1 MKGIDPIRLI
11 AVLLVGL
18 TFSCASSPTPSPV
31 AALEDELI
39 TAEIRERLSLEP
51 SLRNAAISVQT
62 SQGIVVLR
70 GVVEDGIDRSLA
82 ESIAGRVEGVVG
94 VRNLLE
100 VKKQGRYPFFRRW

>member
-1 MKGIDPIRLI
+1 MKRLK
-11 AVLLVGL
+11 LVKLAAILMMGL
-18 TFSCASSPTPSPV
+18 SLSCSSSQAPPLA
-31 AALEDELI
+31 AALDDELI
-39 TAEIRERLSLEP
+39 TAEVRERLTLEP

-82 ESIAGRVEGVVG
+82 ESLAGKVEGVIG

-100 VKKQGRYPFFRRW
+100 VKRQGRYPFFRRW